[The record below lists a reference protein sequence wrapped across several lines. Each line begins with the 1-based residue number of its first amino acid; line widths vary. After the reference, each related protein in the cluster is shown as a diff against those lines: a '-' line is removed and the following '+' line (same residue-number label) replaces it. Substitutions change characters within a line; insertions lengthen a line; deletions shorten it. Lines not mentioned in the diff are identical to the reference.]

1 MGKLTR
7 EVVVVV
13 EGDALE
19 IEGIPESE
27 YECDATER
35 CRYEGMAVDPQTM
48 QATKGDGGGVMGMHV
63 VASKLYL
70 CSSQCETK
78 VTMPNLN
85 SRCWLNDGS
94 RGWSRRWVERCQYAS
109 HSQELLRF
117 AQLGVYGHAEAPIHK
132 CAV

>member
-48 QATKGDGGGVMGMHV
+48 QATKGDGGGCYG
-63 VASKLYL
+63 
-70 CSSQCETK
+70 
-78 VTMPNLN
+78 N
-85 SRCWLNDGS
+85 SCCR
-94 RGWSRRWVERCQYAS
+94 VKAVP
-109 HSQELLRF
+109 LL
-117 AQLGVYGHAEAPIHK
+117 VP
-132 CAV
+132 V